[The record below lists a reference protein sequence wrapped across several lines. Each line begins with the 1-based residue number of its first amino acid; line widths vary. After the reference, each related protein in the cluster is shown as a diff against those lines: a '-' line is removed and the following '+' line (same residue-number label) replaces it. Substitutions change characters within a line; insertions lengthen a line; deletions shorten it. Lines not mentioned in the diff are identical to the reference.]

1 MVPFGVCYGFGG
13 KELQYA
19 TQKGTELEGLGRVWP
34 LA

>member
-1 MVPFGVCYGFGG
+1 MVPFGVCFGG